1 VALPAVSAAAAPGP
15 SWSLASFAPDRGKNR
30 HHHHHRRRRRRRG
43 SDEKRKENEKRK
55 KKKKLNSCSKM
66 SIVALVVLF
75 FACVSA
81 QSSIDYDTLTAGFQL
96 LPSAVAGQPSLI
108 VPVRP

>member
-1 VALPAVSAAAAPGP
+1 LRLTVVKTAIVVVVVVVGQMMM
-15 SWSLASFAPDRGKNR
+15 
-30 HHHHHRRRRRRRG
+30 
-43 SDEKRKENEKRK
+43 RKENEKR
-55 KKKKLNSCSKM
+55 KKKLNSCSKM

-75 FACVSA
+75 FACASA

-108 VPVRP
+108 VPVRPRCTLHLSSLMMSRSGVSFSAPFPT